1 MAVAIAVTVDV
12 AVDAT
17 VDVDVDV
24 VVCRVSCVV
33 CRVSCVVCRVSCI
46 VCRVRCIV
54 CHVSN
59 IVWCM
64 SLNLCNFNVVPFLP
78 PPLPPTTSYF
88 FLKTVSVDLSIFLEL
103 SQNPGSNVAVYTV
116 RAWTCFGVPL

>member
-46 VCRVRCIV
+46 VCRVWCIV

-59 IVWCM
+59 FVWRM
-64 SLNLCNFNVVPFLP
+64 SLNSCNVNVVPFLP
-78 PPLPPTTSYF
+78 PPLPPTMFYF
-88 FLKTVSVDLSIFLEL
+88 CLKRGSMDLYTFLEL
-103 SQNPGSNVAVYTV
+103 SQNPGSNVVIYTV
-116 RAWTCFGVPL
+116 RAWTCFDVPL

>member
-46 VCRVRCIV
+46 VCRVWCIV
-54 CHVSN
+54 CYVSN
-59 IVWCM
+59 FVWRM
-64 SLNLCNFNVVPFLP
+64 SLNSCNFNVVPFLP
-78 PPLPPTTSYF
+78 PPPPYNVIF
-88 FLKTVSVDLSIFLEL
+88 FLKNRVCGPLFSLEL
-103 SQNPGSNVAVYTV
+103 SQNPPPSVAGATA
-116 RAWTCFGVPL
+116 RGVDLFWVLL

>member
-46 VCRVRCIV
+46 VCRVWCIV
-54 CHVSN
+54 CYVSN
-59 IVWCM
+59 FVWRMRTM
-64 SLNLCNFNVVPFLP
+64 SFCSGSP
-78 PPLPPTTSYF
+78 PPFPPTTSILLIF
-88 FLKTVSVDLSIFLEL
+88 SLKTRVCGPLFSLEL
-103 SQNPGSNVAVYTV
+103 SQNPLPSVVISTV
-116 RAWTCFGVPL
+116 RAWTFFWVPL